1 MIKRFI
7 ERPVLSTVVSII
19 ILLLGLISLFTLP
32 ITLFP
37 DIAPPTVQVTAS
49 YPGAN
54 AEVVARAVATPLEE
68 AINGVENMT
77 YMTSTSSNDGSMTIN
92 VFFKVGTNPDLAA
105 VNVQS
110 RVSRAVS
117 QVPQEVIQVGITTQK
132 QQNSMIFVPL
142 IYSTDTTYD
151 ELFLQNYTKI
161 NIIPELQRIPGVG
174 QAFVF
179 GAKDYSMR
187 IWLKPDRL
195 TANNLAPQD
204 VVNAIREQNLEAAP
218 GRFGESSS
226 QSFEYIIK
234 YKGKLSKNLDYENII
249 LKSAPDGSIIRLKD
263 VARVEFG
270 SLSYGI
276 NLTVL
281 GKPGTGMGIF
291 QTAGSNA
298 NDILIAAEKV
308 MEKASANFP
317 KGIKYF
323 NMYSAKDFLDESI
336 SQVVETLLIAFVL
349 VFIVVFIFLQDFR
362 STLIPAI
369 AVPVALIGT
378 FFFMQLFGFTIN
390 LLTLFALVLA
400 IGIVVDDAIVVVEAV
415 HSKMERTGLPAKPAT
430 IQAMSE
436 ITGAIISITLVMAA
450 VFVPV
455 GFMQGPAGVFY
466 KQFAFT
472 LATAILISALNA
484 LTLSPALCALF
495 LKISHTTDAEGRTI
509 RKGFWSRFFSGFN
522 TGFRAT
528 TNRYKQSVKF
538 LIRRKWIAITGLII
552 IALGTVWMIKK
563 APSGFIPTEDQ
574 GFILYSLNLPPG
586 ASLDRTQKVMDKVD
600 SLLGQVEA
608 IEKRGAVTGLNFI
621 ANASASNYG
630 IGFIHMKPP
639 GKRGAVNKVEDVM
652 GVINQ
657 KLSVVKEAQIFLFQ
671 FPTVQGFGNTSGFEF
686 ILQDRTGGS
695 LDKLAGTAYGLIGAL
710 MQRKEIA
717 YAFTTFSTGN
727 PQYMLNIDEAR
738 SKQLGVS
745 ISDLLQTLQ
754 IYYGSSFTSDF
765 NRFGKFY
772 RVIVQADIP
781 YRADP
786 ATLNNVFVKNNL
798 GEMVPVNAVVSLQR
812 VYGPETVTR
821 NNLFNSVTINGI
833 PKPGYSTGDAIK
845 AIQEVTQNVLPRGF
859 SYEWSGQT
867 REEIGAGSQQSLI
880 FILSLVFVFFLLAAQ
895 YESYI
900 LPFAVLLSIPTGILG
915 VFAFIKLR
923 GIDNNIYVQV
933 GLIMLVGLLAKNAIL
948 IVQYAVQRRRS
959 GMGLIESALEAS
971 QLRLRPILMTSFAF
985 IVGLLPLTWAKG
997 GSALGDRSIGTSALG
1012 GMLTGVLLGVFIIP
1026 VLFVIFQFLQEK
1038 VGRKR
1043 TEELDSTVSRLA
1055 E

>member
-7 ERPVLSTVVSII
+7 ERPVLSTVISII
-19 ILLLGLISLFTLP
+19 ILLLGAISLFSLP

-92 VFFKVGTNPDLAA
+92 VFFKVGTDPDLAA

-110 RVSRAVS
+110 RVSRATS
-117 QVPQEVIQVGITTQK
+117 QVPAEVLQVGISTQK

-142 IYSTDTTYD
+142 IYSTDTAYD
-151 ELFLQNYTKI
+151 ETFLQNYVKI

-195 TANNLAPQD
+195 VANNLTPQD
-204 VVNAIREQNLEAAP
+204 VTNAIREQNLEAAP
-218 GRFGESSS
+218 GRFGEGST

-234 YKGKLSKNLDYENII
+234 YKGKLTKNLDYEDII
-249 LKSAPDGSIIRLKD
+249 LRSAPDGSTLRLKD

-276 NLTVL
+276 NLNVL
-281 GKPGTGMGIF
+281 GRPGTGMGIF

-298 NDILIAAEKV
+298 NDILTAAEDV
-308 MEKASANFP
+308 MNRAAANFP
-317 KGIKYF
+317 EGIEYF
-323 NMYSAKDFLDESI
+323 NMYSAKEFLDESI
-336 SQVVETLLIAFVL
+336 AQVEETLIIAFVL
-349 VFIVVFIFLQDFR
+349 VFIVVFIFLQDLR

-390 LLTLFALVLA
+390 LLTLFALVLT
-400 IGIVVDDAIVVVEAV
+400 IGVVVDDAIVVVEAV
-415 HSKMERTGLPAKPAT
+415 HTKMERTGLPARQAT
-430 IQAMSE
+430 VQAMSE
-436 ITGAIISITLVMAA
+436 ITSAIISITLVMAA

-472 LATAILISALNA
+472 LATAILISAVNA

-495 LKISHTTDAEGRTI
+495 LKNTHSGEGKRGFTQ
-509 RKGFWSRFFSGFN
+509 RFFKGFNAGFN
-522 TGFRAT
+522 SL
-528 TNRYKQSVKF
+528 TNRYGQSIRF
-538 LIRRKWIAITGLII
+538 LIKRKWITVTALLLIV
-552 IALGTVWMIKK
+552 GVTFWMMRK
-563 APSGFIPTEDQ
+563 APTSFIPTEDQ
-574 GFILYSLNLPPG
+574 GFILYSVNLPPG
-586 ASLDRTQKVMDKVD
+586 ASLDRTQKVMDQVD
-600 SLLGQVEA
+600 VLLAQVEA
-608 IEKRGAVTGLNFI
+608 IEKRGSVTGLNFI

-630 IGFIHMKPP
+630 IGFIHMKPQ
-639 GKRGAVNKVEDVM
+639 GKRGKVEKVEEVM

-657 KLSVVKEAQIFLFQ
+657 QLSAIKEAQIFLFQ

-695 LDKLAGTAYGLIGAL
+695 LEKLSATAYGIIGAL
-710 MQRKEIA
+710 MQRQEIA
-717 YAFTTFSTGN
+717 YAFTTFNTGN
-727 PQYMLNIDEAR
+727 PQYMLDIDEAR
-738 SKQLGVS
+738 MMQLGIS
-745 ISDLLQTLQ
+745 NSDLLQTLQ

-781 YRADP
+781 YRTDP
-786 ATLNNVFVKNNL
+786 KTLNDVFVKNNL
-798 GEMVPVNAVVSLQR
+798 GEMVPINAVVSLKR
-812 VYGPETVTR
+812 VFGPETVTR
-821 NNLFNSVTINGI
+821 NNLFNSVTINGM
-833 PKPGYSTGDAIK
+833 PKPGFSSGDAIK
-845 AIQEVTQNVLPRGF
+845 AIQQVTQTALPRGF

-867 REEIGAGSQQSLI
+867 REEIGAGSQQTLI
-880 FILSLVFVFFLLAAQ
+880 FVLSLVFVFFLLAAQ

-900 LPFAVLLSIPTGILG
+900 LPLAVILSVPTGIMG
-915 VFAFIKLR
+915 VFAFINFK

-948 IVQYAVQRRRS
+948 IVEYAVQRRRA
-959 GMGLIESALEAS
+959 GMALIESAYEAS
-971 QLRLRPILMTSFAF
+971 KLRLRPILMTSFAF

-997 GSALGDRSIGTSALG
+997 GSALGNRSIGTSAAG
-1012 GMLTGVLLGVFIIP
+1012 GMLTGVLLGIFIIP
-1026 VLFVIFQFLQEK
+1026 VLFVIFQYLHEK
-1038 VGRKR
+1038 IGRRKSK
-1043 TEELDSTVSRLA
+1043 EEVSTLTHLS

>member
-1 MIKRFI
+1 
-7 ERPVLSTVVSII
+7 
-19 ILLLGLISLFTLP
+19 
-32 ITLFP
+32 LFP

-54 AEVVARAVATPLEE
+54 AEVVARAVATPIEE

-117 QVPQEVIQVGITTQK
+117 QVPPEVVQVGISTQK

-142 IYSTDTTYD
+142 IYSTDGTYD
-151 ELFLQNYTKI
+151 ETFIQNYTKI

-195 TANNLAPQD
+195 VANNLTPQD
-204 VVNAIREQNLEAAP
+204 ITDAIREQNLEAAP
-218 GRFGESSS
+218 GRFGEMST

-234 YKGKLSKNLDYENII
+234 YKGKFSRNLDYENII
-249 LKSAPDGSIIRLKD
+249 LKSNPDGSIIRLRD

-276 NLTVL
+276 NLTVM
-281 GKPGTGMGIF
+281 GKPGTGIGIF

-298 NDILIAAEKV
+298 NDILTAADGIMKR
-308 MEKASANFP
+308 AQANFP
-317 KGIKYF
+317 KGITYF
-323 NMYSAKDFLDESI
+323 NMYSAKEFLDESI
-336 SQVVETLLIAFVL
+336 GQVVETLLIAFVL

-378 FFFMQLFGFTIN
+378 FFFMTLFGFTIN

-415 HSKMERTGLPAKPAT
+415 HTKMERTHLPAKEAT

-436 ITGAIISITLVMAA
+436 ITNAIVSITLVMAA

-472 LATAILISALNA
+472 IATAILISAVNA

-495 LKISHTTDAEGRTI
+495 LKNVHAEEAAGR
-509 RKGFWSRFFSGFN
+509 RQSFVRRFFHGFN
-522 TGFRAT
+522 AGFRAT
-528 TNRYKQSVKF
+528 TNRYGQSIKY
-538 LIRRKWIAITGLII
+538 LTRHKWIALV
-552 IALGTVWMIKK
+552 ALVAIVGTTYWMMKK
-563 APSGFIPTEDQ
+563 APTGFIPTEDQ
-574 GFILYSLNLPPG
+574 GFILFSLNLPPG
-586 ASLDRTQKVMDKVD
+586 ASLDRTQKVMDRVD

-608 IEKRGAVTGLNFI
+608 IERRGAVTGLNFI

-639 GKRGAVNKVEDVM
+639 GKRGAVSKVDDVM

-657 KLSVVKEAQIFLFQ
+657 KLSVIKDAQVFLFQ

-686 ILQDRTGGS
+686 ILQDRTGGP
-695 LDKLAGTAYGLIGAL
+695 LDKLQGTAYGLIGAL
-710 MQRKEIA
+710 MQRKEVG

-727 PQYMLNIDEAR
+727 PQYLLNVDEAR
-738 SKQLGVS
+738 AKQLGVK

-781 YRADP
+781 YRKDP
-786 ATLNNVFVKNNL
+786 GTLGDVYVKNNL
-798 GEMVPVNAVVSLQR
+798 GEMVPVNTVVTLQR

-821 NNLFNSVTINGI
+821 NNLFNAVTINGI

-845 AIQEVTQNVLPRGF
+845 AIQEVTQQVLPRGF

-867 REEIGAGSQQSLI
+867 REEIGAGSQQTLI

-900 LPFAVLLSIPTGILG
+900 LPFAVILSVPTGILG
-915 VFAFIKLR
+915 VFTFIHLKGL
-923 GIDNNIYVQV
+923 DNNIYVQV

-948 IVQYAVQRRRS
+948 IVEYAIQRRRA
-959 GMGLIESALEAS
+959 GKGLMESALEAS

-985 IVGLLPLTWAKG
+985 MVGLLPLTWARG

-1026 VLFVIFQFLQEK
+1026 VLFVIFQWIQEK
-1038 VGRKR
+1038 FTGPPKQ
-1043 TEELDSTVSRLA
+1043 TDTAVSHLA